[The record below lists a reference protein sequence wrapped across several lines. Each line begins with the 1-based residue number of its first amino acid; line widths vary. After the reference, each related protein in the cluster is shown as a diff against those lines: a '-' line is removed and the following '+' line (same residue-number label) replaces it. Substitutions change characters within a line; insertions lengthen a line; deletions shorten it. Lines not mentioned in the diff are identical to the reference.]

1 MSKARDPGPPPEAP
15 KPTAS
20 PQAPKPAPPASAP
33 PARPPA
39 PAAVPA
45 PKPEPIRAKGY
56 ASQIAARFPD
66 VKVEWMKERRL
77 KVSMGQSRI
86 REVGLFVRDSLGFD
100 HISTVSGV
108 DWIAKNELEVEYFVG
123 SSFPGQEDFVM
134 ALSERVPRD
143 NPVVPTLIDVW
154 RGAEYHERE
163 THEMFGINFQG
174 HPNQSH
180 ILLPEDWNDLP
191 PLRKDYV
198 SPGR

>member
-1 MSKARDPGPPPEAP
+1 MSSAKAPPAP
-15 KPTAS
+15 SIPVAPPAQPA
-20 PQAPKPAPPASAP
+20 PQKQAAAPPPASAP
-33 PARPPA
+33 A
-39 PAAVPA
+39 
-45 PKPEPIRAKGY
+45 KPEPIRAKGF
-56 ASQIAARFPD
+56 ASQIMSHFPD

-77 KVSMGQSRI
+77 KVSTTPSRI
-86 REVGLFVRDSLGFD
+86 RDVGLFVRDTLGFD

-108 DWIAKNELEVEYFVG
+108 DWIAKNQLEVEYFVG
-123 SSFPGQEDFVM
+123 SSTPGHEDFILAV
-134 ALSERVPRD
+134 SESVARD
-143 NPVVPTLIDVW
+143 DPVVPTLIDVW

-180 ILLPEDWNDLP
+180 ILLPEDWNDMP

>member
-1 MSKARDPGPPPEAP
+1 MSNA
-15 KPTAS
+15 TA
-20 PQAPKPAPPASAP
+20 QPPAAAAPTPSAQP
-33 PARPPA
+33 PQPQKQPAA
-39 PAAVPA
+39 PASSPVP
-45 PKPEPIRAKGY
+45 PKPEPIRAKGF
-56 ASQIAARFPD
+56 ASQITSRFPD
-66 VKVEWMKERRL
+66 VNVDWMRERRL
-77 KVSMGQSRI
+77 KVSMTPSRI
-86 REVGLFVRDSLGFD
+86 KEVSLFARDTLGFD

-108 DWIAKNELEVEYFVG
+108 DWIAKNQLEVVYFVG
-123 SSFPGQEDFVM
+123 SSTPGQEDFILAV
-134 ALSERVPRD
+134 SELVARD